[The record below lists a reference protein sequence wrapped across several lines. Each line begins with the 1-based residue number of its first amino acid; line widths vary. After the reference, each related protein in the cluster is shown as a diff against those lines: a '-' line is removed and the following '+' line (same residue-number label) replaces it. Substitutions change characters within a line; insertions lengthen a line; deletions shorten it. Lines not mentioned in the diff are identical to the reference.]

1 MWLLCLLL
9 IYSDGQRIGVTN
21 PLASH
26 LSALEYRLELDKAV
40 SKLFLPTNDSWLKH
54 ANPWSVWSRFATL
67 PFIVLG
73 IWSRVWIGWYCLIPV
88 AVLMF
93 WIWINPTLFSKPK
106 NYNSWGAK
114 AVLGERVLIN
124 RKETPIPKGHLTVIM
139 VLNVLQCFSAAVL
152 IYGLWNLD
160 VYSTLHGVAYVYL
173 TKMWFLDR
181 MVWLY
186 ESSRSA

>member
-1 MWLLCLLL
+1 
-9 IYSDGQRIGVTN
+9 
-21 PLASH
+21 
-26 LSALEYRLELDKAV
+26 LELDKAL
-40 SKLFLPTNDSWLKH
+40 SKLFLPDDDSWLKH

-67 PFIVLG
+67 PFIALS
-73 IWSRVWIGWYCLIPV
+73 IWSRVWIGWYAIIPFMILV
-88 AVLMF
+88 F

-114 AVLGERVLIN
+114 AVLGERVFMK
-124 RKETPIPKGHLTVIM
+124 RKEAPLPNGQSKAIII
-139 VLNVLQCFSAAVL
+139 LNILQSISGVVL

-160 VYSTLHGVAYVYL
+160 LSFTIHGIFYVYL

-186 ESSRSA
+186 ESSNSK